1 MKLHPYYSKD
11 FHYRPRIKFGALY
24 VSFFVNNLYRIFK
37 RSFFFQLKCQNVMHD
52 KCINTQSG
60 GYGEVLSVSHCYSD
74 IGSNLVRLNMEGEM
88 SYEEQCIHS
97 DGDVI
102 KKKFCLDSKGVWTPK
117 GEWDYDEV
125 RLLNIDFKRIEK
137 KILNS

>member
-1 MKLHPYYSKD
+1 M
-11 FHYRPRIKFGALY
+11 
-24 VSFFVNNLYRIFK
+24 
-37 RSFFFQLKCQNVMHD
+37 
-52 KCINTQSG
+52 
-60 GYGEVLSVSHCYSD
+60 LSVSHCYSD

-137 KILNS
+137 KFSIPDAFKTKKQITSKVQGKCLVTDGVHLSLAICNDTDTSQKWVWTPLYI